1 VRSLRYFISWGLV
14 FMVLNVITFVIAA
27 TQMWLLSPRLCLVVL
42 ALSPP
47 LVYGAVRFNRRLHRV
62 YWQVQQEV
70 GELTTVVEEATA
82 GVRVVKAFGREDQQ
96 ARRLEVEASSI
107 LDQNL
112 EAARIRAFYVPLLAI
127 LPQLCL
133 AAILWY
139 GGRLVIDGQ
148 VTLGALVAFNSYL
161 LLLAWPLQGLGMLF
175 GFAQRA
181 AASAERVFE
190 VLDQP
195 PAIADRPG
203 ATPLPNPAKGSGEP
217 QGGAPVHREGSGE
230 PQGGAP
236 VGLELAEALFAAFSD
251 PAGYRL
257 FDDARPA
264 LEALAGRGLRLGVV
278 SNFEPWLEDVLAL
291 EGVDHLFAAVAI
303 SGKLGVA
310 KPDPE
315 IFLAALAEA
324 GADPAATVHVGDQP
338 ANDVAAARA
347 VGITP
352 VLIDRF
358 ARHPGPD
365 GVHRVEDL
373 LGLVRLLN
381 GHGSG

>member
-1 VRSLRYFISWGLV
+1 MSRLPPIPDPLDCVLFDAGDTLLAPAPSFQGRFVAVAAAHGLPLEEAAVDAAIAEAVRAAEWPADW
-14 FMVLNVITFVIAA
+14 TDPA
-27 TQMWLLSPRLCLVVL
+27 TQRGFWVGFYRQVL
-42 ALSPP
+42 A
-47 LVYGAVRFNRRLHRV
+47 
-62 YWQVQQEV
+62 
-70 GELTTVVEEATA
+70 
-82 GVRVVKAFGREDQQ
+82 
-96 ARRLEVEASSI
+96 
-107 LDQNL
+107 
-112 EAARIRAFYVPLLAI
+112 
-127 LPQLCL
+127 
-133 AAILWY
+133 
-139 GGRLVIDGQ
+139 
-148 VTLGALVAFNSYL
+148 TLGHE
-161 LLLAWPLQGLGMLF
+161 GM
-175 GFAQRA
+175 
-181 AASAERVFE
+181 E
-190 VLDQP
+190 
-195 PAIADRPG
+195 
-203 ATPLPNPAKGSGEP
+203 GSGEP
-217 QGGAPVHREGSGE
+217 QGGAPGNREGSGD
-230 PQGGAP
+230 AP

-264 LEALAGRGLRLGVV
+264 LEALAGRGLTLGVV